1 MLDARAF
8 SITRTDCELIACI
21 HPHAYNHTFTISTL
35 NYEGVRML
43 KFAVVAWYGGF
54 LRDIHAFA
62 WWKIRE
68 ASGVIFRVSEQPR
81 GGHRNADAEDASW
94 SVVSGQWSVVSG
106 RWARGVC

>member
-1 MLDARAF
+1 
-8 SITRTDCELIACI
+8 
-21 HPHAYNHTFTISTL
+21 
-35 NYEGVRML
+35 ML

-94 SVVSGQWSVVSG
+94 AVGGGRWAVGSGQ
-106 RWARGVC
+106 WARGVC

>member
-1 MLDARAF
+1 
-8 SITRTDCELIACI
+8 
-21 HPHAYNHTFTISTL
+21 
-35 NYEGVRML
+35 ML

-106 RWARGVC
+106 QWSVVSGQWSVGGGRWARGVC